1 MATVMDLKIVGTLV
15 GLAPVGMCVEAATIA
30 ICEPLFRTPCITK
43 LNLPFPLIIV
53 KAFFCSISRVSS
65 REVAMSS

>member
-1 MATVMDLKIVGTLV
+1 MATVMDLKIVGTVV
-15 GLAPVGMCVEAATIA
+15 GLAPGGMCIEAATIE

-43 LNLPFPLIIV
+43 LNMPFPLIIV
-53 KAFFCSISRVSS
+53 RAFFCSISRVSS

>member
-15 GLAPVGMCVEAATIA
+15 GLTPVGMCIEAANIA

-43 LNLPFPLIIV
+43 LNLPFPFIILR
-53 KAFFCSISRVSS
+53 AFFCSISRVSS

>member
-15 GLAPVGMCVEAATIA
+15 GLAPVGMCIEAATIA

-43 LNLPFPLIIV
+43 LNLPFP
-53 KAFFCSISRVSS
+53 
-65 REVAMSS
+65 

>member
-1 MATVMDLKIVGTLV
+1 MATVMDLKIVGTVV
-15 GLAPVGMCVEAATIA
+15 GLAPGGMCIEAATIA

-53 KAFFCSISRVSS
+53 RAFFCSISKVSS
-65 REVAMSS
+65 RQVAMSS